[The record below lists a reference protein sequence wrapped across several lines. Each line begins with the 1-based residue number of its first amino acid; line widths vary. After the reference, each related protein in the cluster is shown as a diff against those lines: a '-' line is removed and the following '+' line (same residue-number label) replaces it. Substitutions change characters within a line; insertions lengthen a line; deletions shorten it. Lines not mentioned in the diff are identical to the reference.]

1 MEFFDN
7 LMTNW
12 HLKQGIKK
20 LKKAERSRGKRFDR
34 LIRATYQH
42 FEGAMEQDPNKL
54 EALKYWGQALSLS
67 AQRNEANAQLCTNLY
82 KEAVDKFSEANNID
96 PDDIETIAL
105 WGETLTEKAGSAETK
120 NRDQIYLSAYKKFSS
135 ALKKKGDD
143 SGIVHAWGLGLYNQ
157 AGTKD
162 NGEEAQQLYSDA
174 CEKYSQAFTLD
185 ARNPEVL
192 IDWGVTLM
200 EQARQA
206 SSVDAVDAE
215 LYDEAKQKFLDA
227 EEFEKGIAS
236 YNLACLHAVQGDA
249 DKCESR
255 LKTALK
261 SHNLPRAKHIEND
274 LDLLNVRELPW
285 YSKFIKKA
293 RKRFKD

>member
-1 MEFFDN
+1 MKFVDD

-12 HLKQGIKK
+12 HLKQGIRK
-20 LKKAERSRGKRFDR
+20 LKKAEKYRGKRFDR
-34 LIRATYQH
+34 LIRAAYQH

-67 AQRNEANAQLCTNLY
+67 AQRNEADPQLCTTLY
-82 KEAVDKFSEANNID
+82 KEAVDKFSEANNIN

-105 WGETLTEKAGSAETK
+105 WGETLTDKAGSAETK
-120 NRDQIYLSAYKKFSS
+120 NRDQVYLSAYKKFSS

-143 SGIVHAWGLGLYNQ
+143 SGVIHAWGLGLYNQ
-157 AGTKD
+157 AGTKE
-162 NGEEAQQLYSDA
+162 NEEAQQLYTDA
-174 CEKYSQAFTLD
+174 CEKYSEAFTLD

-200 EQARQA
+200 EQARQ
-206 SSVDAVDAE
+206 SDGDDAVA
-215 LYDEAKQKFLDA
+215 LYEKAKQKFVDA
-227 EEFEKGIAS
+227 EKFETGIAS
-236 YNLACLHAVQGDA
+236 YNLACLYSVLGET

-261 SHNLPRAKHIEND
+261 SHNLPRVDHIEND
-274 LDLLNVRELPW
+274 LDLLNVRESPW